1 MPHLFYP
8 LFCTLFSNKMEIL
21 HIIMDCCCCC
31 VYTED
36 NSWSQPEV
44 SGSPPSSRH
53 GHVSVTVGTDIYIH
67 GGMAGT
73 DMFDD
78 LYKFNTGMKIKEKR
92 SMMCYCISPLS

>member
-1 MPHLFYP
+1 MAFDSLGKFASIC
-8 LFCTLFSNKMEIL
+8 FISWFSLCFVSVIKMEIL
-21 HIIMDCCCCC
+21 CIIMHCCCCY
-31 VYTED
+31 VHSED

-44 SGSPPSSRH
+44 SGSPPCSRH

-78 LYKFNTGMKIKEKR
+78 LYKFDTGMKIKQA
-92 SMMCYCISPLS
+92 